1 MMKLRRRPLSVYNAS
16 PNNSNSQKSVSDQPL
31 RKRQRKAST
40 QSIIDHEENDS
51 ETENRSPFFTSD
63 ESDDDDDDD
72 RSSGIQTRST
82 TYFKR
87 KNTESSDNESVE
99 EEEEE
104 EEEEKTC
111 ESQSDEEEEEVP
123 VVKQSNTRMVTR
135 QMSLIMNNQM
145 KPKPNVKVQPFVD
158 YTEDTLSENG
168 DNQPCTRLRSK
179 RLNNDQ
185 HKIDN
190 GAQFFIRVTP
200 IDDDDT
206 SQPAAF
212 SSIKKQTFCY
222 YTTPERP
229 DEADIDYEQLV
240 NRTRIK
246 PASMDQCNQGQLLP
260 DESIDNG
267 YNTRPTEL
275 IPYLLQLEQS
285 LMPVLPIIKQKK
297 KSANVG
303 NVVYQRRFQVLLDY
317 LYSPQRCSQ
326 ISELIRLHL
335 RSRLVLN
342 TLFLTVNLFDRAIL
356 TGQLPREC
364 YSDGNPHLLLTCL
377 LIAGKFEEVE
387 WPSISSLI
395 ANREPL
401 EARDI
406 KSLEI
411 IVLQSLSFDI
421 GLTVLDFV
429 YRYCEISPMDKSND
443 DLRLLFFIL
452 QLLLIDPHTFIAHKS
467 SYIAACSYA
476 LVRHLK
482 QYEVTWPRRLARST
496 GYDPT
501 EIAYGVTK
509 VAAQCL
515 RALSSNEQQE
525 PIHRDLMHKYAKG
538 PAAQL
543 INYEQALN
551 DLIQPASDENQ

>member
-1 MMKLRRRPLSVYNAS
+1 MMKLRRQPFSVYNAS
-16 PNNSNSQKSVSDQPL
+16 PDSNTQHSVPDQPL
-31 RKRQRKAST
+31 RKRQRKASI
-40 QSIIDHEENDS
+40 QSTSENDENNS
-51 ETENRSPFFTSD
+51 EIENRSLLYTSD
-63 ESDDDDDDD
+63 DTDDDDY
-72 RSSGIQTRST
+72 SSGIQTRSIT
-82 TYFKR
+82 FAKR
-87 KNTESSDNESVE
+87 KHDEMKSEQEDEDENEVLN
-99 EEEEE
+99 
-104 EEEEKTC
+104 
-111 ESQSDEEEEEVP
+111 ESQSDDDDEEEERVI
-123 VVKQSNTRMVTR
+123 KQSNTRMVTR
-135 QMSLIMNNQM
+135 QMSLVMNNQT
-145 KPKPNVKVQPFVD
+145 KSKSSVKVQPFVD
-158 YTEDTLSENG
+158 HTEDTMSENG
-168 DNQPCTRLRSK
+168 DHPPSTRLRSK
-179 RLNNDQ
+179 RLKNEQ
-185 HKIDN
+185 HNMDN
-190 GAQFFIRVTP
+190 GAQFFVRITP

-212 SSIKKQTFCY
+212 SAIRKEICFY
-222 YTTPERP
+222 YTTPVRA
-229 DEADIDYEQLV
+229 DDADIDYEQLV

-267 YNTRPTEL
+267 NNTRPHEL
-275 IPYLLQLEQS
+275 IPYLLQLENS

-297 KSANVG
+297 KLAKAG
-303 NVVYQRRFQVLLDY
+303 TVVYQRRFQVLLDY
-317 LYSPQRCSQ
+317 LYGPQRCSQ

-401 EARDI
+401 KASDI

-411 IVLQSLSFDI
+411 VVLQALSFDI

-429 YRYCEISPMDKSND
+429 YRYCEISPMDRSND

-496 GYDPT
+496 GYDPV

-509 VAAQCL
+509 IAAQCL
-515 RALSSNEQQE
+515 HALSSTEHQE
-525 PIHRDLMHKYAKG
+525 TIHRDLMYKYAKG
-538 PAAQL
+538 PAVQL
-543 INYEQALN
+543 MKYEQALN
-551 DLIQPASDENQ
+551 DIIQPTSDENQ